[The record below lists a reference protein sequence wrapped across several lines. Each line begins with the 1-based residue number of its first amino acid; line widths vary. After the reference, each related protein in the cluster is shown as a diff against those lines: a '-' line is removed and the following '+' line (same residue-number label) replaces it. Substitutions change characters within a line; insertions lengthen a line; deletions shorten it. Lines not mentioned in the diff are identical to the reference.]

1 VRVSSR
7 KDVFAARCAGYALA
21 MTDSQTSETKSGPAN
36 PQTEGAV
43 AATPPGGPLRQDG
56 PSREVHGGHD
66 DDASASPTN
75 DRHAEESG
83 GHTIAVEE
91 EQSHPHPASEEDD
104 VQEEN
109 AETSLDQPSA
119 G

>member
-1 VRVSSR
+1 
-7 KDVFAARCAGYALA
+7 
-21 MTDSQTSETKSGPAN
+21 MTDSQTSETSK
-36 PQTEGAV
+36 
-43 AATPPGGPLRQDG
+43 PPGGPLRQDG
-56 PSREVHGGHD
+56 PSREIHGGHD

-83 GHTIAVEE
+83 GHTIAIED
-91 EQSHPHPASEEDD
+91 EQPHPHPHPASEEDD
-104 VQEEN
+104 VREEN